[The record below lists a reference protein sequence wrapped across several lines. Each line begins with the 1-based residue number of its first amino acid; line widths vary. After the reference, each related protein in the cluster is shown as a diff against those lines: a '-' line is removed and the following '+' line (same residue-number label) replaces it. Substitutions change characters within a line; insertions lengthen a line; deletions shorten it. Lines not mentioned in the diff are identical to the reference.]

1 MQITL
6 TPSEIMIGVSG
17 TNGVFQE
24 DDVDYNAITSLN
36 IVTNVRTYGPFG
48 IAQSTSFNAP
58 VQKNSSIVG
67 FFTRAGKYVEALGV
81 YVRPPLSN

>member
-17 TNGVFQE
+17 TIGVFQE
-24 DDVDYNAITSLN
+24 DDVDYNAITSLT

-48 IAQSTSFNAP
+48 IAQSTSFNVP
-58 VQKNSSIVG
+58 VQGNSSIVG